1 MSVRSADIGLFTPDY
16 YQDPHPVLARLRD
29 AAAAVHEFTFPVGDI
44 RMKLLT
50 RYEDV
55 RTLLAD
61 GRFSTQG
68 RTWARQDFRDAG
80 LVTGA
85 GTVLQYSLPVIDMPF
100 HTEVRRLAMPSFTPA
115 RSRMWRDRIEG
126 FVQRALD
133 RCAQLGEFDVMDDFA
148 ADVTAQTV
156 GALLGFPENRFAELA
171 HTIEQGF
178 PTDPALMDQVPIAF
192 GKVCAYARELIDEKR
207 ARPGQDLTSD
217 FVAAADQEGGIGEDY
232 LEALVAVVILGGADS
247 SRSFI
252 GNSVLALLDHPGQ
265 WRGEEPAAS
274 PVGPEA
280 VEELLRYTSSQASAF
295 IRFATQDCD
304 LLGVPVEAGTPVLA
318 SLLAANHDPEVYPEP
333 GKLDFARQG
342 PRHLGL
348 GHGLHNCLGAAM
360 ARLQGEVALG
370 ALTRRFPGLELAMP
384 RAEVRY
390 AEHWFMRRVIAL
402 PVSGR

>member
-1 MSVRSADIGLFTPDY
+1 MSEGSASIDLFTPEY
-16 YQDPHPVLARLRD
+16 YQDPLPVLARLREE
-29 AAAAVHEFTFPVGDI
+29 AAVHDFTFPVGDLP
-44 RMKLLT
+44 MKVLT

-55 RTLLAD
+55 KVLLAD
-61 GRFSTQG
+61 GRFSTEG

-80 LVTGA
+80 MVTGA
-85 GTVLQYSLPVIDMPF
+85 GTVLQYSLPVIDMPV

-115 RSRMWRDRIEG
+115 RSRMWHDRIDG

-133 RCAQLGEFDVMDDFA
+133 RCAELDGFDIMDDFA

-171 HTIEQGF
+171 RTIEQGF

-192 GKVCAYARELIDEKR
+192 GKVCAYARELIEEKR
-207 ARPGQDLTSD
+207 VRPGQDLTSD
-217 FVAAADQEGGIGEDY
+217 FVAAADREGGIGEDY

-252 GNSVLALLDHPGQ
+252 GNSVLALLDHPDQ
-265 WRGEEPAAS
+265 WRGPRTSVS
-274 PVGPEA
+274 PVDPEA
-280 VEELLRYTSSQASAF
+280 VEELLRYTSSQASGF

-318 SLLAANHDPEVYPEP
+318 SLMAANHDPSVYPEP
-333 GKLDFARQG
+333 ETLDFQRRG

-360 ARLQGEVALG
+360 ARLQGEVALKG
-370 ALTRRFPGLELAMP
+370 LTTRFPDLELAVP
-384 RAEVRY
+384 RDRIRY
-390 AEHWFMRRVIAL
+390 AEHWFMRRLIDL
-402 PVSGR
+402 PVSEG